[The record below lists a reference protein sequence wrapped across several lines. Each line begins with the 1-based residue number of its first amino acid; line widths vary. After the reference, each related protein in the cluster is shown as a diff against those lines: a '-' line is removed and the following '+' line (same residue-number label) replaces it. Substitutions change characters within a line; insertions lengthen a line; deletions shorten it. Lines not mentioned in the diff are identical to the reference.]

1 MSDKPQER
9 LTWKWDL
16 FHGGMSTDEYLGT
29 SSQFADCK
37 NIDVTQFPKG
47 VACSSAFYKAY
58 DYDSSV
64 GLIDAYPYAAV
75 SKVYAHGTGGKV
87 YVSTNTSGTT
97 WTTTS
102 SSPTNWGDVR
112 SMIPYFWGYYFFLD
126 SAGDGTNYYVHRM
139 TSGNYGSGSFG
150 SATSRYLTLK
160 KSTGN
165 NGGTWTAMACQNA
178 FLMFAVGK
186 DVFVCTKADATG
198 ASYAAALDP
207 AFTLESEVVGIT
219 YFNNNAKIYT
229 AEGNCYV
236 YSFSGTISTGVGLT
250 TNYSLKTSAEF
261 STKVV
266 QDYKTDYVFS
276 SDGSY
281 SSCYTIDGYNKGLV
295 FSSKNLANLSTGS
308 AKFQFMNAGLFNSVK
323 YAKNSLWAGDQQ
335 YAPYA
340 GIYAFESKTAG
351 LPQAIY
357 KKYVMSATASDTVS
371 CIDFSRTRFAKSATP
386 VTKAFASVQHY
397 DGSSN
402 PTTSSLYVISIDST
416 TFDPA
421 AEHYVTSRVFY
432 GPSVADYK
440 NPMEIDVGFDL
451 AGNNETIA
459 IYASVNSGAFQ
470 LVRSF
475 TPASESQA
483 AAAIKRLKI
492 GANEFPTGIREWNTI
507 QFKVALTPDGVQN
520 RSPKFLDLSMD
531 YVIGKR

>member
-29 SSQFADCK
+29 SAQFADCK
-37 NIDVTQFPKG
+37 NVDVTQFPKA

-58 DYDSSV
+58 DYDSSI
-64 GLIDAYPYAAV
+64 GMIDAYPYALV
-75 SKVYAHGTGGKV
+75 SKVYAYGTGGNV

-97 WTTTS
+97 WSTTS
-102 SSPTNWGDVR
+102 SSPANWGDVR
-112 SMIPYFWGYYFFLD
+112 CSIPAFWGYYFFLD
-126 SAGDGTNYYVHRM
+126 QNGYVHRM
-139 TSGNYGSGSFG
+139 TASQYGYASFG
-150 SATSRYLTLK
+150 SATTRYLTLT
-160 KSTGN
+160 KSSYN
-165 NGGTWTAMACQNA
+165 NGGTWAAISCQNA
-178 FLMFAVGK
+178 FLMFAIGNE
-186 DVFVCTKADATG
+186 VFIITKADATG
-198 ASYAAALDP
+198 ASYGTALAP
-207 AFTLESEVVGIT
+207 AFSLESEVVGIT

-236 YSFSGTISTGVGLT
+236 YSFSGTIATGVPLT
-250 TNYSLKTSAEF
+250 MNYSLKTSAEF
-261 STKVV
+261 STKAV

-295 FSSKNLANLSTGS
+295 FSSKNLANLENLSTGS

-323 YAKNSLWAGDQQ
+323 YAKNALWAGDQQ

-340 GIYAFESKTAG
+340 GIYTFEAKTAG

-371 CIDFSRTRFAKSATP
+371 CIDFSRTRFTKASAP
-386 VTKAFASVQHY
+386 VTKAFASVQKY
-397 DGSSN
+397 DGSNN

-416 TFDPA
+416 TFDSA
-421 AEHYVTSRVFY
+421 TEHSVTSRIFY

-440 NPMEIDVGFDL
+440 NPLEMDVGFDL
-451 AGNNETIA
+451 ASDNETIA
-459 IYASVNSGAFQ
+459 IYAAVNGGSFQ
-470 LVRSF
+470 LVRTF
-475 TPASESQA
+475 TPASESKTA
-483 AAAIKRLKI
+483 ATIKKLKI
-492 GANEFPTGIREWNTI
+492 GANEFPTGIREFNTI
-507 QFKVALTPDGVQN
+507 QFKVTLSPDGVQN

-531 YVIGKR
+531 YAIGKR